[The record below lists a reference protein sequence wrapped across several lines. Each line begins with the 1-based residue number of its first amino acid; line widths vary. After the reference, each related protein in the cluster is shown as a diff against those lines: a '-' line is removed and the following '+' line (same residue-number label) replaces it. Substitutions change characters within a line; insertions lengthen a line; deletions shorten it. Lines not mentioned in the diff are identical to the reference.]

1 MGKDEAELVPM
12 NKEPGYGGTDAE
24 ESKKPDIDISDFK
37 PAAPTWVLDGSLR
50 AKEQKK
56 FEALIESASSKAPEE
71 RDPNRSRPGG
81 AKRHARQDKTTR
93 HTSPMLKWNLTHIE
107 VGISFL
113 EAELDPY

>member
-12 NKEPGYGGTDAE
+12 NKEPGYGGTDE

-56 FEALIESASSKAPEE
+56 FEALIESASSKAVWK
-71 RDPNRSRPGG
+71 S
-81 AKRHARQDKTTR
+81 K
-93 HTSPMLKWNLTHIE
+93 
-107 VGISFL
+107 F
-113 EAELDPY
+113 